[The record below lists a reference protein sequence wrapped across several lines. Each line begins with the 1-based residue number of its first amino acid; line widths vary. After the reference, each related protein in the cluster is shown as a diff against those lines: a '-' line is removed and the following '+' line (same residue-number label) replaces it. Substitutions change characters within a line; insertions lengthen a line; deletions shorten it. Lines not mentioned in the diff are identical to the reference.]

1 MVTSRSDKKKDW
13 IAGAFLYSGRPDPV
27 WDINQRVVKK
37 LQEVWK
43 ALPIAEPRREL
54 RPAGLGYRGSFLRS
68 PGQREWIAGDGLVWL
83 RTPAGVETHRDDARE
98 FEKILLSSAPK
109 SLLPD
114 GLMAGKWEPGC

>member
-83 RTPAGVETHRDDARE
+83 RTPAGVEKHRDDARE

-114 GLMAGKWEPGC
+114 GLMAGKWE